1 VSQAAEKPARDV
13 AAAVIQHADGRVML
27 VQRGPTAPT
36 FPGCWGVITG
46 FVEPGETPAAAALRE
61 IAEELGV
68 SGRVLR
74 GGEPFRVD
82 SGPFVAQVWPLL
94 CAIDAPEAIT
104 LQAENQR
111 YEWVAL
117 DEVLARP
124 TVPRLDQD
132 FRALGLL

>member
-1 VSQAAEKPARDV
+1 MSEAPQKPVRDV
-13 AAAVIQHADGRVML
+13 AAAVIQRADGRVLL
-27 VQRGPTAPT
+27 VQRGSTAPS

-68 SGRVLR
+68 GGRVLR
-74 GGEPFRVD
+74 SGEPFPVD
-82 SGPFVAQVWPLL
+82 IGPSIVRVWPLL
-94 CAIDAPEAIT
+94 CAIDAPEAIA

-111 YEWVAL
+111 YEWVVL

-124 TVPRLDQD
+124 TVPGLEQD